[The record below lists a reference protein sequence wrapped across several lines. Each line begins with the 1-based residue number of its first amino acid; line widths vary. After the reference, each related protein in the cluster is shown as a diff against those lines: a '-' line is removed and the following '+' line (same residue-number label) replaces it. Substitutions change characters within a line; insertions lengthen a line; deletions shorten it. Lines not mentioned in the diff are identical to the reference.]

1 MRTVDSRQQPLF
13 DVRSF
18 LGEPYPV
25 GSFYWAMEHIA
36 DLIILRE
43 DFPEVDPTLGGKE
56 GWCPVLKSKMVLIQR
71 KEDWSD
77 RRTVEAAR
85 SDLRVK
91 AALNLGIEAEPPQ
104 QGTLSRHR
112 QQMEDLGLDTIYI
125 RRFATLLEA
134 LELLELDEP
143 VAVDSVPIEGAGQV
157 RDTYNLLGDGIRR
170 GLLALAAEHDVD
182 VLVVARSLQLAD
194 YLTRSVKGIA
204 EIDWN
209 EAIERREFLDRL
221 VVDARRVQQALREG
235 WTPPE
240 GPNDGGGEPSESS
253 AAIADNIDKLIEH
266 DVEFDEDGN
275 VSGIRQQPANDRL
288 ISLTDVDMRHG
299 RKSASQLIS
308 GFKAQIV
315 ATLATGWI
323 LLVKVIQA
331 NRHDGKDLPELIT
344 TLRER
349 GFWPLAWVGDHAYG
363 ILDNHVYV
371 ADLNASGVA
380 PSIELIARNARPG
393 NGGRFTKTEFAID
406 WSNAELTCPAD
417 KVAQRHYA
425 SRDGKIGWEFSFGE
439 NCVNCPLREQCV
451 SPQAKATTGRTVFFV
466 PKRELLLREHLVRRE
481 QPDFQEL
488 LKQRWRVE
496 QANAGFEQC
505 GGKTAQ
511 RMGQR
516 AVEFDARLSALAHN
530 LRKLGRMVAKDG
542 ELRERLQSFEIV
554 RRDDGVFLFAPIAR
568 LSQPRPWRQR
578 QLAWRRARHS
588 GPNRAGTRRGRWQRA
603 AQLSRIPHGTARPA
617 IESCF

>member
-1 MRTVDSRQQPLF
+1 MKTVDSRQQPLF

-25 GSFYWAMEHIA
+25 GSFYWVMEHIA

-43 DFPEVDPTLGGKE
+43 DFPDVDPTLGGKE

-77 RRTVEAAR
+77 RRMVEAAR

-91 AALNLGIEAEPPQ
+91 AALNLGVEAQPPQ

-112 QQMEDLGLDTIYI
+112 QQMEDLGLDTIYMQ
-125 RRFATLLEA
+125 RFATLLQA
-134 LELLELDEP
+134 LELLELDEA
-143 VAVDSVPIEGAGQV
+143 VAVDTVPIEGAGQV

-170 GLLALAAEHDVD
+170 GLSALASQHQVD
-182 VLVVARSLQLAD
+182 VLVVAESLQLED
-194 YLTRSVKGIA
+194 YLTRSIKGMA
-204 EIDWN
+204 GIDWS
-209 EAIERREFLDRL
+209 EAVQRREFLERL
-221 VVDARRVQQALREG
+221 VADAQRVQQALREG
-235 WTPPE
+235 WTPPD
-240 GPNDGGGEPSESS
+240 GPDGGGGEPSERS
-253 AAIADNIDKLIEH
+253 AAIADNIDRLIDH
-266 DVEFDEDGN
+266 DIEFDEDAD
-275 VSGIRQQPANDRL
+275 VSGIRQQAANDRL

-323 LLVKVIQA
+323 LLLKVIPA

-344 TLRER
+344 TLRGR

-371 ADLNASGVA
+371 ANLNASEEA
-380 PSIELIARNARPG
+380 SAIELIARNARPG
-393 NGGRFTKTEFAID
+393 NGGCFTKVEFAIN
-406 WSNAELTCPAD
+406 WPKAELTCPAGE
-417 KVAQRHYA
+417 VAQRRYA
-425 SRDGKIGWEFSFGE
+425 SRDGEIGWEFSFGE
-439 NCVNCPLREQCV
+439 DCMNCPLREQCV
-451 SPQAKATTGRTVFFV
+451 NPRAKATTGRTVFFV
-466 PKRELLLREHLVRRE
+466 PQKEQILREHLVRRE

-511 RMGQR
+511 RMGHR

-530 LRKLGRMVAKDG
+530 LRKLGRMVAKDDA
-542 ELRERLQSFEIV
+542 LRERLASLEVV
-554 RRDDGVFLFAPIAR
+554 RRDDGVFFFLPIAQLLQQR
-568 LSQPRPWRQR
+568 RWRRR
-578 QLAWRRARHS
+578 QL
-588 GPNRAGTRRGRWQRA
+588 
-603 AQLSRIPHGTARPA
+603 LSRPPLLAGIGVRSGSWRTGAGNRPGPRRVPA